1 MNNPMNNDNS
11 NTVPDAP
18 QREEVANA
26 DGAAARPDTGEPI
39 IRFEKVVKKFGDV
52 TVLDELDFE
61 VRKGEKVTI
70 IGPSGSGKS
79 TVLRILMTLE
89 NINDGVIYVTGRP
102 LWHEEKNGELVP
114 AAEEH
119 LREMRKEMGM
129 VFQQF
134 NLFPHMTVRRNVTEA
149 PVQVLKLSKDEANER
164 ADKYLELVGLSDQSD
179 KFPSQLSG
187 GQQQRV
193 AIARALAMRPNIMLF
208 DEPTSSLDP
217 ELVGEVLNVIQRL
230 AEEHDLTM
238 LLVTHEMQ
246 FAKQISDRVCFFD
259 KGKIVEQGTPDDVL
273 VNPQEPRTQEF
284 LKSFIEQ
291 H

>member
-1 MNNPMNNDNS
+1 M
-11 NTVPDAP
+11 T
-18 QREEVANA
+18 
-26 DGAAARPDTGEPI
+26 EPI
-39 IRFEKVVKKFGDV
+39 IRFEKVVKRFGDV

-61 VRKGEKVTI
+61 VAKGEKVTI

-89 NINDGVIYVTGRP
+89 RIEDGIIHVAGKP
-102 LWHEEKNGELVP
+102 LWHEYRDERLVP
-114 AAEEH
+114 AGETH
-119 LREMRKEMGM
+119 LGEMRKEMGM

-149 PVQVLKLSKDEANER
+149 PIHVLGLSKEKANER
-164 ADKYLELVGLSDQSD
+164 ADEYLELVGLSDQAD

-208 DEPTSSLDP
+208 DEPTSALDP

-230 AEEHDLTM
+230 AGEHDLTM

-259 KGKIVEQGTPDDVL
+259 KGKIVEQGTPEDVFGA
-273 VNPQEPRTQEF
+273 PREARTREF
-284 LKSFIEQ
+284 LSNFINAAA
-291 H
+291 

>member
-1 MNNPMNNDNS
+1 MN
-11 NTVPDAP
+11 
-18 QREEVANA
+18 
-26 DGAAARPDTGEPI
+26 EPI
-39 IRFEKVVKKFGDV
+39 IKFDNVVKRFGDI
-52 TVLDELDFE
+52 TVLDSLDFQ
-61 VRKGEKVTI
+61 VQKGEKVTI

-89 NINDGVIYVTGRP
+89 AINEGVIHVAGKP
-102 LWHEEKNGELVP
+102 LWHEYKDDKLVP
-114 AAEEH
+114 ASEGH

-149 PVQVLKLSKDEANER
+149 PVQVLGLSKAEANQR
-164 ADKYLELVGLSDQSD
+164 AEEYLDLVGLSDQAD
-179 KFPSQLSG
+179 KFPRQLSG

-193 AIARALAMRPNIMLF
+193 GIARALAMRPNIMLF

-217 ELVGEVLNVIQRL
+217 ELVGEVLTVIQRL

-259 KGKIVEQGTPDDVL
+259 KGKIVEEGPPEVL
-273 VNPQEPRTQEF
+273 YTSPKEERTREF
-284 LKSFIEQ
+284 LKNFINQE
-291 H
+291 

>member
-1 MNNPMNNDNS
+1 MN
-11 NTVPDAP
+11 
-18 QREEVANA
+18 
-26 DGAAARPDTGEPI
+26 EPI
-39 IRFEKVVKKFGDV
+39 IKFDNVIKRFGDV
-52 TVLDELDFE
+52 TVLDSLNFE

-89 NINDGVIYVTGRP
+89 TIDEGVIHVAGKP
-102 LWHEEKNGELVP
+102 LWHEHKDNALVQ
-114 AAEEH
+114 ASERH

-149 PVQVLKLSKDEANER
+149 PVHVLGLSKEKANRR
-164 ADKYLELVGLSDQSD
+164 AEEYLDLVGLSDQAD

-208 DEPTSSLDP
+208 DEPTSALDP

-230 AEEHDLTM
+230 AGEHDLTM

-259 KGKIVEQGTPDDVL
+259 KGKIVEEGPPEELFTAPK
-273 VNPQEPRTQEF
+273 EARTQEF
-284 LKSFIEQ
+284 LKGFITPEER
-291 H
+291 

>member
-1 MNNPMNNDNS
+1 MNNPINNENQTPVSVEGQQEDIVN
-11 NTVPDAP
+11 V
-18 QREEVANA
+18 
-26 DGAAARPDTGEPI
+26 DGEAARLDTGEPI

-52 TVLDELDFE
+52 TVLDELDFD

-89 NINDGVIYVTGRP
+89 NINDGVIYVTGKP

-114 AAEEH
+114 AGEDH

-149 PVQVLKLSKDEANER
+149 PVQVLKLSKEEANER
-164 ADKYLELVGLSDQSD
+164 ADRYLELVGLSDQSD

-193 AIARALAMRPNIMLF
+193 AIARALAMKPNIMLF

-230 AEEHDLTM
+230 SEEDELTM

-259 KGKIVEQGTPDDVL
+259 KGKIVEQGTPEEVL
-273 VNPQEPRTQEF
+273 ANPQEPRTQEF